1 MEETL
6 KIILS
11 VIGAAGGVGA
21 IIWLALTFSIKR
33 IADRLETKYQHK
45 LDKELENY
53 KSELQKEID
62 KLNFKLENKN
72 HISKVLFDIKIDVYK
87 KLSEAFFDLVV
98 CANTLI
104 PPGLSMVL
112 ADKDKQEEKERED
125 FANLNK
131 AALKAQ
137 DILNSNIPFITEE
150 QYAKYDELLKM
161 ARMHISDFERRWC
174 VTDFSTNKNVVPHEA
189 YVRSDQMATKY
200 KELSKELNA
209 YLSSLEIIE

>member
-6 KIILS
+6 KIVLS
-11 VIGAAGGVGA
+11 VIGAAGGAGA
-21 IIWLALTFSIKR
+21 IIWLALTFSVKK
-33 IADRLETKYQHK
+33 IADRLEAKYQHR

-53 KSELQKEID
+53 KNELQKEID

-104 PPGLSMVL
+104 PPGPTMVL
-112 ADKDKQEEKERED
+112 ADKDKQEEKEKED
-125 FANLNK
+125 FTNLNK
-131 AALKAQ
+131 AAMRAQ
-137 DILNSNIPFITEE
+137 DLLNSNIPFITEE
-150 QYAKYDELLKM
+150 QYEKYDELLKM
-161 ARMHISDFERRWC
+161 ARLHISDFERRWC
-174 VTDFSTNKNVVPHEA
+174 VTDFSTNKNSVPHEA

-200 KELSKELNA
+200 KELSKELNS
-209 YLSSLEIIE
+209 YLSFLEIIE